1 MKVYIKIN
9 EKNQV
14 IAINSDLF
22 VSDTSEWIEI
32 DEGDGDK
39 YAHAQGNYLPKSLIT
54 SDGSYRY
61 KYENDTIVEL
71 TDDEINAEYETENLN
86 LFKTAKILDSKSKLS
101 KWLESNPMQFT
112 DGKYYSVTEEK
123 QSLLNSN
130 LASYERATNAGISYP
145 LKWNSTGDECVE
157 WEYKDLLSLSLAIA
171 AYVAPKVSIQQSI
184 EVAVRAATTKD
195 EIDAITINYN

>member
-14 IAINSDLF
+14 TAINSELF
-22 VSDTSEWIEI
+22 IFDTSGWIEI

-61 KYENDTIVEL
+61 KYENDTVVEL
-71 TDDEINAEYETENLN
+71 TDDEINAEYESENLN

-130 LASYERATNAGISYP
+130 LASYERATNNGIEYP

-157 WEYKDLLSLSLAIA
+157 WSYQDLLALSLAIA
-171 AYVAPKVSIQQSI
+171 AYVSPKVAIQQSI
-184 EVAVRAATTKD
+184 EVAINAATTKGEID
-195 EIDAITINYN
+195 EIEINYD